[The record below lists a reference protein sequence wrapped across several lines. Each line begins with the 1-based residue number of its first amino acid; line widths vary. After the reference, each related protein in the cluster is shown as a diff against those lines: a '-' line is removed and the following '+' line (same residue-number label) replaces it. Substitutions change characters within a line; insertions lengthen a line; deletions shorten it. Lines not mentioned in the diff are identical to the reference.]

1 MGEIMSPELINQ
13 IFMLFGLMA
22 IGYLCGKTHI
32 LDAEANAKFSGFIL
46 KASLPAT
53 ILNSAFSQNTMESS
67 LVWHVTI
74 TAAGV
79 FILLPVISKLLARIL
94 HLDVTCQLMLN
105 YSNLGFMGLP
115 IISGVYGEE
124 STFFVAIF
132 MMIFNIHMFTV
143 GIITLQGKPD
153 SLAAMLKKLCTPAII
168 SALLAF
174 VIVLFHI
181 DAPTPAARLISSL
194 GSVTTPLAMIIIG
207 SQLAQMRF
215 KEVLLKPSL
224 YMISFL
230 KLVVYPAIVY
240 VVLRFTIGPGTIT
253 NIATILMGLPVAAN
267 VTMLCSGYNGD
278 VRLAAQGT
286 CISTLLSLLTIPIM
300 LSIL

>member
-1 MGEIMSPELINQ
+1 MNPELLNQ

-22 IGYLCGKTHI
+22 VGYICGKTQV
-32 LDAEANAKFSGFIL
+32 LDPAANGKISGFIL
-46 KASLPAT
+46 KATLPAT
-53 ILNSAFSQNTMESS
+53 ILNSAFSQNTMEAG
-67 LVWHVTI
+67 LVWHVTV
-74 TAAGV
+74 TAVGV
-79 FILLPVISKLLARIL
+79 FILLPVISKLLARLL
-94 HLDVTCQLMLN
+94 HLDVTYQLMLN

-115 IISGVYGEE
+115 IVASVYGEE

-132 MMIFNIHMFTV
+132 MMIFNLHMFTI

-153 SLAAMLKKLCTPAII
+153 SLVAMLKKLCTPAII

-174 VIVLFHI
+174 VIVLLHI
-181 DAPTPAARLISSL
+181 DAPAPAARLINSL

-215 KEVLLKPSL
+215 KEVLLKPIL
-224 YMISFL
+224 YMVSFL

-240 VVLRFTIGPGTIT
+240 VVLNLIIGPGMVT

-267 VTMLCSGYNGD
+267 VTMLCSGYDGD
-278 VRLAAQGT
+278 VSLAAQGT
-286 CISTLLSLLTIPIM
+286 CVSTLFSLFTIPLM

>member
-1 MGEIMSPELINQ
+1 MNPELLNQ

-22 IGYLCGKTHI
+22 VGYICGKTQV
-32 LDAEANAKFSGFIL
+32 LDPAANGKISGFIL
-46 KASLPAT
+46 KATLPAT
-53 ILNSAFSQNTMESS
+53 ILNSAFSQNTMEAG
-67 LVWHVTI
+67 LVWHVTV
-74 TAAGV
+74 TAVGV
-79 FILLPVISKLLARIL
+79 FILLPVISKLLARLL
-94 HLDVTCQLMLN
+94 HLDVTYQLMLN

-115 IISGVYGEE
+115 IVASVYGEE

-132 MMIFNIHMFTV
+132 MMIFNLHMFTI

-153 SLAAMLKKLCTPAII
+153 SPGAMLKKLCTPAII

-174 VIVLFHI
+174 VIVLLHI
-181 DAPTPAARLISSL
+181 DAPAPAARLINSL

-215 KEVLLKPSL
+215 KEVLLKPIL
-224 YMISFL
+224 YMVAFL

-240 VVLRFTIGPGTIT
+240 VVLNLIIGPGMVT

-267 VTMLCSGYNGD
+267 VTMLCSGYDGD
-278 VRLAAQGT
+278 VSLAAQGT
-286 CISTLLSLLTIPIM
+286 CVSTLFSLFTIPLM

>member
-1 MGEIMSPELINQ
+1 MSPELINQ
-13 IFMLFGLMA
+13 IFMLFGLMT

-32 LDAEANAKFSGFIL
+32 LDAEANAIFSAFIL

-143 GIITLQGKPD
+143 GIISLQGKPD
-153 SLAAMLKKLCTPAII
+153 SLASMLKKL
-168 SALLAF
+168 
-174 VIVLFHI
+174 
-181 DAPTPAARLISSL
+181 
-194 GSVTTPLAMIIIG
+194 
-207 SQLAQMRF
+207 
-215 KEVLLKPSL
+215 
-224 YMISFL
+224 
-230 KLVVYPAIVY
+230 
-240 VVLRFTIGPGTIT
+240 
-253 NIATILMGLPVAAN
+253 
-267 VTMLCSGYNGD
+267 
-278 VRLAAQGT
+278 
-286 CISTLLSLLTIPIM
+286 
-300 LSIL
+300 

>member
-1 MGEIMSPELINQ
+1 MNPELLNQ

-22 IGYLCGKTHI
+22 VGYICGKTQV
-32 LDAEANAKFSGFIL
+32 LDPAANGKISGFIL
-46 KASLPAT
+46 KATLPAT
-53 ILNSAFSQNTMESS
+53 ILNSAFSQNTMEAG
-67 LVWHVTI
+67 LVWHVTV
-74 TAAGV
+74 TAVGV
-79 FILLPVISKLLARIL
+79 FILLPVISKLLARLL
-94 HLDVTCQLMLN
+94 HLDVTYQLMLN

-115 IISGVYGEE
+115 IVASVYGEE

-132 MMIFNIHMFTV
+132 MMIFNLHMFTI

-153 SLAAMLKKLCTPAII
+153 SLVAMLKKLCTPAII

-174 VIVLFHI
+174 VIVLLHI
-181 DAPTPAARLISSL
+181 DAPAPAARLINSL

-215 KEVLLKPSL
+215 KEVLLKPIL
-224 YMISFL
+224 YMVAFL

-240 VVLRFTIGPGTIT
+240 VVLNLIIGPGMVT

-267 VTMLCSGYNGD
+267 VTMLCSGYDGD
-278 VRLAAQGT
+278 VSLAAQGT
-286 CISTLLSLLTIPIM
+286 CVSTLFSLFTIPLM